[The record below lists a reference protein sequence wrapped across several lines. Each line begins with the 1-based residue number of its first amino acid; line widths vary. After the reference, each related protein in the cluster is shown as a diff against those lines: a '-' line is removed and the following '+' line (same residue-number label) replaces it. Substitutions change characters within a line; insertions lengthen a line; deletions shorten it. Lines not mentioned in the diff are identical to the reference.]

1 MMKKRKSGLLQRSL
15 AMGLLALTIMMSAG
29 TVFAYEPAQSSDKSV
44 NQVFSDFD
52 SDDYINYDFE
62 TSSLVDDYDFSESD
76 EIFVDVNGQRI
87 SILDSDSTP
96 NRAICRHSMVNGTLS
111 KHSKNGSGGC
121 TVTIYTCQRCNK
133 CGYLANAKYSN
144 TVTYAKCP
152 H

>member
-15 AMGLLALTIMMSAG
+15 AMGLSALTIMMSAG

-44 NQVFSDFD
+44 NEVFSDFD

-62 TSSLVDDYDFSESD
+62 SSSLVGDYDFSESD
-76 EIFVDVNGQRI
+76 EVFVDMNGQSI

-121 TVTIYTCQRCNK
+121 TVTVYTCQRCNK
-133 CGYLANAKYSN
+133 CGYLANAKYYS
-144 TVTYAKCP
+144 TTTFVKCP